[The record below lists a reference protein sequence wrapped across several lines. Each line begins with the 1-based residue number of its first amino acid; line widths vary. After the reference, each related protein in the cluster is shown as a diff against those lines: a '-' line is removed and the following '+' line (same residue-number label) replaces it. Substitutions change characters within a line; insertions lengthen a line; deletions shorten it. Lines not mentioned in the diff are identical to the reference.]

1 MKIAVALSIISLA
14 LAVPRPPSPALSE
27 TGLNNHNNPNSSN
40 KAQPAS
46 QRPPSPAL
54 SDIQPA
60 TQQPPTLIPANIQGL
75 DSSFSVKCGQFTVPG
90 ADIHRAISLGVSLD
104 RHGQQLA
111 KFPHDYANLENFNF
125 LHAQCRGNGGLH
137 RREIPIV
144 KGGYFNGNW
153 EDLNQFRAIFVHNI
167 WSMADAQG
175 KPSAIYCGTIYH
187 PRGTNTFNGCDVR
200 KLKA

>member
-1 MKIAVALSIISLA
+1 MKIAVALSVFSLA
-14 LAVPRPPSPALSE
+14 LAVPRFPSPALSE
-27 TGLNNHNNPNSSN
+27 TGPNNYNNPYNAN
-40 KAQPAS
+40 KAQPPF

-54 SDIQPA
+54 SDTQPA
-60 TQQPPTLIPANIQGL
+60 TQQPPVPIPANIQGL
-75 DSSFSVKCGQFTVPG
+75 DSSFSVKCGQFTFPG
-90 ADIHRAISLGVSLD
+90 ADIHRAVSLGVNLD

-111 KFPHDYANLENFNF
+111 KFPHDYANIENFNF
-125 LHAQCRGNGGLH
+125 LHPQCRGNGGLH

-144 KGGYFNGNW
+144 KGGYFKGNW

-175 KPSAIYCGTIYH
+175 RPSAIYCGTIYH

-200 KLKA
+200 KLKS